1 MLYINGKKA
10 DRVQNVI
17 HAIYHECRILRETIL
32 EYNKCIDFNSNY
44 LNNLIDDYPELLSA
58 SLESMRYRIMIGMG
72 VLFDENKKSL
82 SINKMINLCEQV
94 GKKELNKEVKNAKIE
109 LLKFNDLKNNIKQ
122 LRDKMYAHIE
132 IEYSLE
138 EEDIFDLDF
147 DFLNQQLVL
156 SLDLLDYVM
165 NLCEVFSEKYDNDIL
180 KLKISNRFNK

>member
-1 MLYINGKKA
+1 
-10 DRVQNVI
+10 
-17 HAIYHECRILRETIL
+17 
-32 EYNKCIDFNSNY
+32 
-44 LNNLIDDYPELLSA
+44 
-58 SLESMRYRIMIGMG
+58 
-72 VLFDENKKSL
+72 
-82 SINKMINLCEQV
+82 MINLCEQV

-165 NLCEVFSEKYDNDIL
+165 NLCKVFSEKYDNDIL